1 MSNAPHGVPE
11 ILYQGK
17 YLRLMRQ
24 GTWEYSERVGA
35 TGIVAMVP
43 VTDAKEI
50 VLVEQYRVP
59 TGAYVIEIP
68 AGLVGDKAGQEDE
81 SLELAAGREL
91 EEETGFKAGKL
102 TRVLEGPSSA
112 GSSNSVITF
121 YLATQLVRTGPGG
134 GDEHEDITVH
144 VVPLKGA
151 RQWLDAQAKAGK
163 ILDPKIF
170 AGLFFASELT

>member
-1 MSNAPHGVPE
+1 LSRDVGPKE
-11 ILYQGK
+11 ILAQGK
-17 YLRLMRQ
+17 YLRLVRE
-24 GTWEYSERVGA
+24 GTWEYSERVGT

-59 TGAYVIEIP
+59 TKALVIEIP

-81 SLELAAGREL
+81 SLELAARREL
-91 EEETGFKAGKL
+91 EEETGFRAGKMQ
-102 TRVLEGPSSA
+102 RVLEGPSAA

-121 YLATQLVRTGPGG
+121 YVATELVRTGPGG

-144 VVPLKGA
+144 VVPLVGA
-151 RQWLDAQAKAGK
+151 MAWLQGQVKQGK
-163 ILDPKIF
+163 VLDPKIF
-170 AGLFFASELT
+170 AGLYFASQLS

>member
-1 MSNAPHGVPE
+1 MRKDLGPKE
-11 ILYQGK
+11 ILHQGK

-35 TGIVAMVP
+35 IGIVAMVP
-43 VTDAKEI
+43 ITAQREI

-59 TGAYVIEIP
+59 TQGFVIEIP
-68 AGLVGDKAGQEDE
+68 AGLVGDKIGQEEE

-102 TRVLEGPSSA
+102 VRIFDGPSSA
-112 GSSNSVITF
+112 GSSNSVVTF
-121 YLATQLVRTGPGG
+121 FLATDLVRVGPGG

-144 VVPLKGA
+144 VVPLDQA
-151 RQWLDAQAKAGK
+151 MAWLEAQAKQGK
-163 ILDPKIF
+163 ALDPKVY
-170 AGLFFASELT
+170 AGLYFASQLM